1 MQWISSCH
9 IPRSSPEAVS
19 EVAKEDTLH
28 HGQRRPSQPPKH
40 TPLPQHQDE
49 GSCPSRKYHV
59 PNTMPIKVNLLQ
71 TTTLHP
77 TVMHLSTA
85 MAVRILCQWVLHFC
99 SNFCHPSHHIWI
111 IFGGWTTNFLHQ
123 GIEHGHWF
131 VTMNIAK
138 PPLMPNMLSLGIFH
152 LISCNFFNFNCE
164 CSDLEALKAKLLNWR
179 ADYRCQN
186 MVFTAYGIVHSEA
199 HQMRLS
205 VSTLKI
211 FNLQSP
217 IIESAIFNP
226 ICHLQFPN
234 PTTLFLVAQTTCM
247 LQHILERI
255 SIVIMLA
262 VGKFRSP

>member
-1 MQWISSCH
+1 
-9 IPRSSPEAVS
+9 
-19 EVAKEDTLH
+19 
-28 HGQRRPSQPPKH
+28 
-40 TPLPQHQDE
+40 
-49 GSCPSRKYHV
+49 
-59 PNTMPIKVNLLQ
+59 
-71 TTTLHP
+71 
-77 TVMHLSTA
+77 
-85 MAVRILCQWVLHFC
+85 
-99 SNFCHPSHHIWI
+99 
-111 IFGGWTTNFLHQ
+111 
-123 GIEHGHWF
+123 
-131 VTMNIAK
+131 MNIAK